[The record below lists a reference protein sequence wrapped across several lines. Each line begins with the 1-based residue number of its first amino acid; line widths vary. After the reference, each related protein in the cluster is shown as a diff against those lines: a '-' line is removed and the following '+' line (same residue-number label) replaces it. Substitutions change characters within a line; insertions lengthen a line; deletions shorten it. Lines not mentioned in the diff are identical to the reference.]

1 MMDYEAFSKSRAR
14 PSPFL
19 KNLCLSYFS
28 GGLIC
33 VFGQILVSS
42 FRAAGFD
49 PDTSSLLTTGT
60 LIFLACLFTGLGWFD
75 RIAKHVGAGT
85 LVPVTGF
92 ANSMCSP
99 SIDNK
104 AEGFIFGV
112 GAKMFLI
119 AGPVIVYGTAT
130 AVLLGIVIR
139 VLMIFGIDITGWI
152 L

>member
-1 MMDYEAFSKSRAR
+1 MDYGSFSKSRAK
-14 PSPFL
+14 PSPLF
-19 KNLCLSYFS
+19 KNLFLSYIT

-33 VFGQILVSS
+33 VFGQFLNDS
-42 FRAAGFD
+42 FQRAGLEPD
-49 PDTSSLLTTGT
+49 PSSLLTTCS
-60 LIFLACLFTGLGWFD
+60 LIFLSCLFTGLGWFD
-75 RIAKHVGAGT
+75 RIAKHAGAGT

-130 AVLLGIVIR
+130 AVLLGVVIR